1 MSSDESFNEAA
12 LEALDDAEKMLQTI
26 LDSYGVTGNQ
36 CMEHVLT
43 VPIVHPVSNTHLL
56 GLAYC
61 SLLYAKLE
69 LAKGKYKNFFIGLM
83 GVTMIRPDNSDDKIK
98 EMLSSFGKANA
109 IKRHAETYATKK
121 MLMDYWH
128 EHIDPKL
135 SNEKAA
141 DLLKKIEPLSHRKLS
156 EYVAEAKREN
166 IRLASKA

>member
-12 LEALDDAEKMLQTI
+12 LGAIDDAEKMLQTI
-26 LDSYGVTGNQ
+26 LDGYGVTGDQ
-36 CMEHVLT
+36 CLKHCIT
-43 VPIVHPVSNTHLL
+43 VPIVSPASNMHIL
-56 GLAYC
+56 GLAYIGLI
-61 SLLYAKLE
+61 SAKSA